1 MQTQILQNPLHLGF
15 LSASTSRLT
24 HQSEVGGKKI
34 NRKRVL
40 WTCLEVVPQRYSTLH
55 PSAVQVNGKHQ
66 TQISSSTRTSRNTW
80 FHQVSASQWKQQ
92 ESARIPQEGFW
103 CISLQEVKPNKD
115 QQSIPRCTNTRAS
128 SQCLW
133 SYIYLSKHH
142 MFSQA
147 PALIKHHMPL
157 FQGASRK
164 TLCVYSQ
171 QNILPRVCF
180 SKNILS

>member
-1 MQTQILQNPLHLGF
+1 MQTQIFQNPLHLGF

-80 FHQVSASQWKQQ
+80 FHQVSVSQWKQQ
-92 ESARIPQEGFW
+92 ESARISQEGFW
-103 CISLQEVKPNKD
+103 CISLQEVSPTKTSKAFHGVPTPEHPLSVYGVIFIFLNITCPLKCLF
-115 QQSIPRCTNTRAS
+115 SANHYMPSHMIAS
-128 SQCLW
+128 
-133 SYIYLSKHH
+133 
-142 MFSQA
+142 
-147 PALIKHHMPL
+147 P
-157 FQGASRK
+157 K
-164 TLCVYSQ
+164 TKTTTAKKKTIQWY
-171 QNILPRVCF
+171 N
-180 SKNILS
+180 